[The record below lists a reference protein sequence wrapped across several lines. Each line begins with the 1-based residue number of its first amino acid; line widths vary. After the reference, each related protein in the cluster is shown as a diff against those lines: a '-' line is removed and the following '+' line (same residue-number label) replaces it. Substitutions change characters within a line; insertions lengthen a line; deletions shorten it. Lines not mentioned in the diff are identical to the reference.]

1 MRSARPGDE
10 ADDGPGVAYETL
22 KAVAGGG
29 ILCLGWAA
37 SFSGGL
43 HPVVGGVIGVGTGLV
58 GSAARGT
65 AVGRVALSA
74 TLVALAAW
82 GRQAGEE
89 ILLLLVPAGGF
100 SPSNSAGDGSGSAS
114 RPEETDAGDGVDG
127 APVAV

>member
-10 ADDGPGVAYETL
+10 ADDGPDVAYETL

-43 HPVVGGVIGVGTGLV
+43 HPVVGGAIGVGAGLV
-58 GSAARGT
+58 GSAARET
-65 AVGRVALSA
+65 AAGRVVLSA
-74 TLVALAAW
+74 TLVALAALTLAAW

-89 ILLLLVPAGGF
+89 VLLLLVPAGGLLAF
-100 SPSNSAGDGSGSAS
+100 ELGRRRFG
-114 RPEETDAGDGVDG
+114 
-127 APVAV
+127 